1 MQVSSSF
8 KKRVE
13 SELERLKTQRD
24 ALQKKLDKV
33 NSTIDDM
40 QIVLEKIE
48 DPAPTTAEEGV
59 EERLSDVTTQAQ
71 GEAA

>member
-13 SELERLKTQRD
+13 SELERLETQRD
-24 ALQKKLDKV
+24 ALQKKLDGV
-33 NSTIDDM
+33 NQTIDDLKL
-40 QIVLEKIE
+40 IIDKIE
-48 DPAPTTAEEGV
+48 EPTPAEAGV
-59 EERLSDVTTQAQ
+59 EERLPDATTQE